1 MSLGFKI
8 YSFLNGKLLGV
19 DSLGNKYYQDK
30 NNSLKRWV
38 IYAKGFGPDSLPT
51 NFHNWLHNTSNE
63 NPEFQN
69 SKDNLTGLVKQRV
82 QKHIVKHKI
91 SSTKGYN
98 SWRPK

>member
-8 YSFLNGKLLGV
+8 YSYLNGKLLGV
-19 DSLGNKYYQDK
+19 DSLGNKYYQEK
-30 NNSLKRWV
+30 KNSLKRWV

-51 NFHNWLHNTSNE
+51 HFHNWLHNTSNE

-82 QKHIVKHKI
+82 QKHIVKHKN

>member
-8 YSFLNGKLLGV
+8 YSYLNGKLLGV
-19 DSLGNKYYQDK
+19 DSLGNKYYQEK
-30 NNSLKRWV
+30 KNSLKRWV

-51 NFHNWLHNTSNE
+51 HFHNWLHNTSNE

-82 QKHIVKHKI
+82 LKHIVKHKN